1 MRSGLR
7 AKLLKLAGVK
17 ESDMREAI
25 RSLVEQSSRFVGV
38 KVNKPAAKVVV
49 T

>member
-7 AKLLKLAGVK
+7 AKLLRLAGVK
-17 ESDMREAI
+17 EEKMREAVS
-25 RSLVEQSSRFVGV
+25 SLVREGARFVGV
-38 KVNKPAAKVVV
+38 KVDKPAAKVVV